1 VQGSPGVANATGV
14 VISDFAPTMGFT
26 NVQGA
31 IYALKSVLA
40 PGSTP
45 TAGLTAYTINT
56 VARYHYMPGV
66 AGKQVSNSTGYVG
79 IGGFQFNPSNYYP
92 GVASQPQHVK
102 FQAIMETATG
112 VTASL
117 QLYNLSVG
125 TGISGSQLYTT
136 NPVPTF
142 AASADLSLPVSDT
155 IYEVQLKIQ
164 AGTSTDQAVVKMAR
178 LEISHG

>member
-1 VQGSPGVANATGV
+1 
-14 VISDFAPTMGFT
+14 MGYT

-45 TAGLTAYTINT
+45 TAGLTAYVINT
-56 VARYHYMPGV
+56 VARYHYVDGA
-66 AGKQVSNSTGYVG
+66 AGKQVSSATGYVG
-79 IGGFQFNPSNYYP
+79 IGGFLFNPSDYYP
-92 GVASQPQHVK
+92 GIPSQPQHVK

-125 TGISGSQLYTT
+125 TGMSGSQLYTT
-136 NPVPTF
+136 NSGPTF
-142 AASADLSLPVSDT
+142 VVSSDLSLPVSNT
-155 IYEVQLKIQ
+155 LY
-164 AGTSTDQAVVKMAR
+164 
-178 LEISHG
+178 